1 MLEKSS
7 KPCDTNKEKI
17 TDKTQNKRIPW
28 DQYFM
33 AQAVLLSLRSTCT
46 RLEVGATLVRKNE
59 SLLVAIMEQS
69 VEMSTA

>member
-33 AQAVLLSLRSTCT
+33 AQAVLR
-46 RLEVGATLVRKNE
+46 RNVNHVRK
-59 SLLVAIMEQS
+59 IFKTMRYEQRKNY
-69 VEMSTA
+69 

>member
-46 RLEVGATLVRKNE
+46 RL
-59 SLLVAIMEQS
+59 
-69 VEMSTA
+69 